1 MVRETLAFDTETSLI
16 RPAKLAPAL
25 ICVTWQVPGVAPQ
38 IAHHTIA
45 KDTVSGWLT
54 GQLCL
59 VGHNVA
65 YDMGVICARWPEL
78 TPLVFEAY
86 RQDRVTDTMIRQQ
99 LLDVAN
105 GTYRKKIG
113 KKGQKQTF
121 LYTLEALAKRC
132 ADIELQKDGWRLS
145 YGNFID
151 TPLDGWVEQA
161 RKVQRRAMEGM
172 ARMMARLAA
181 NPDDKELAKE
191 IKGLEEMIA
200 SAPEQALRYP
210 LEDARATLAV
220 YQAQEKHARFLDD
233 QYRQARA
240 AWALHLSSTW
250 GIRTDAEGVAI
261 LRKAY
266 EAEREEKEALLVE
279 AGLVRPDGT
288 RDTKVA
294 KARMVQV
301 CRRDKKTIIRTDA
314 HFVDGA
320 ACGGLETC
328 DEHVCLDGDA
338 CEEAEDELLATY
350 AEVSTIK
357 KVLSNDINALEGGIT
372 YPVHTRYGFAATGRT
387 TSSKPNIQN
396 QSKRAGLREAF
407 VPRPGKIFAQCD
419 YPQLEL
425 YTLAQCC
432 VSWLGHSR
440 LGDTLLAGKDPHL
453 VVAAAMLRVPYE
465 SIKAHKKRPDVK
477 RMRDFGKIANFG
489 FPGGLGYDST
499 VAFARKQSTLADFRA
514 LGFDAAAAK
523 DLKANW
529 FAAYPEMPEYFAR
542 VNALVDNEEGRA
554 FAETLFTKRWRGQ
567 ATYCATCNNG
577 FQALGSDCAKQA
589 AWLLAEAEYDVPTSP
604 LYGCR
609 TVAFVHDE
617 FILEVPDDE
626 RADPAARELARL
638 MVVGANKYLP
648 NVPIAYEKM
657 EPCLMRRWSKDA
669 EQVLDTE
676 GRIIPWHKAA

>member
-1 MVRETLAFDTETSLI
+1 MQIVAFDSETKLI
-16 RPAKLAPAL
+16 RPGQLAPAMVCL
-25 ICVTWQVPGVAPQ
+25 TWQVHGSPPQ
-38 IAHHTIA
+38 IQHHSTSKEIIRE
-45 KDTVSGWLT
+45 WLA
-54 GQLCL
+54 GQACL

-65 YDMGVICARWPEL
+65 YDMAVICARWPDL
-78 TPLVFEAY
+78 TTLVFEAY

-99 LLDVAN
+99 LLDVAA
-105 GTYRKKIG
+105 GVYRKKIG
-113 KKGQKQTF
+113 KKGQKQTH

-132 ADIELQKDGWRLS
+132 ANIELQKDGWRLS
-145 YGNFID
+145 YGSFID

-161 RKVQRRAMEGM
+161 KKVQRRAMEGM
-172 ARMMARLAA
+172 ARMMARRVE
-181 NPDDKELAKE
+181 NPDDKDLAKE
-191 IKGLEEMIA
+191 IKGIEDMIT
-200 SAPEQALRYP
+200 SSPEQCLRYP

-220 YQAQEKHARFLDD
+220 FEAQEKHLRFLSD

-240 AWALHLSSTW
+240 SWALHLSSTW
-250 GIRTDAEGVAI
+250 GIRTDSKGVAM

-266 EAEREEKEALLVE
+266 EAELQDQEALLIE

-288 RDTKVA
+288 RDTKAA
-294 KARMVQV
+294 KARMVSV
-301 CRRDKKTIIRTDA
+301 CRRDKKPILRTDA
-314 HFVDGA
+314 HFVDGV
-320 ACGGLETC
+320 ACGGLDTC

-338 CEEAEDELLATY
+338 CEEAEDEILATY
-350 AEVSTIK
+350 SDFTTTK
-357 KVLSNDINALEGGIT
+357 KVLSNDIKALEQGIT

-407 VPRPGKIFAQCD
+407 VPRPGMLFAQCD

-432 VSWLGHSR
+432 VSWLGHSK
-440 LGDTLLAGKDPHL
+440 LGDTLLSGKDPHL
-453 VVAAAMLRVPYE
+453 VVAAAMLKVDYE

-489 FPGGLGYDST
+489 FPGGLGSDST
-499 VAFARKQSTLADFRA
+499 VAFARRQSTLADFRA
-514 LGFDAAAAK
+514 LGFDTAAAK

-542 VNALVDNEEGRA
+542 VNALVDNEDGRA
-554 FAETLFTKRWRGQ
+554 FVETLFTKRYRGQ

-577 FQALGSDCAKQA
+577 FQALGADCAKHA
-589 AWLLAEAEYDVPTSP
+589 AWLLAEAEYDVQTSP

-626 RADPAARELARL
+626 RADPAARELAKL
-638 MVVGANKYLP
+638 MVEGANTYLP

-669 EQVLDTE
+669 EQVLGA
-676 GRIIPWHKAA
+676 GRIIPWQPKLVA